1 MKSSFLHTI
10 KDNKKSII
18 KSFLLLIPLIIYGI
32 YKNGVLLYLRKDI
45 SFIEIFKPL
54 YFIIIALVINGMIEF
69 LHKRKLSIDY
79 SYLYVTLTA
88 MFLMPNT
95 NYLVYIIL
103 LLAGILIIKVLGKG
117 LPLSKIAFLHLLIV
131 MGMFIIGKYSYM
143 NIAEAKDVYSLTL
156 LDYFVGRNIGGISS
170 SSSLIGVIVF
180 SVLALT
186 TTYKK
191 RIPMLAYLF
200 YILCTLVLFLTLKV
214 DYHMFFSSTVILGF
228 VLLTIEN
235 EASPYTPKGEII
247 YAILLGIFTSILT
260 MLFPYEGVFMAMLL
274 LSFLKNVFDKIGR
287 KFL

>member
-54 YFIIIALVINGMIEF
+54 YFIIIALLINGMIEF
-69 LHKRKLSIDY
+69 LHKRKFCIDY
-79 SYLYVTLTA
+79 SYLYVTITA

-103 LLAGILIIKVLGKG
+103 LLAGILILKVLGKG

-180 SVLALT
+180 SILAFT

-191 RIPMLAYLF
+191 RIPMLAYLT
-200 YILCTLVLFLTLKV
+200 YALCTLVLFLTLKV

-247 YAILLGIFTSILT
+247 YAIMLGIFTSILT
-260 MLFPYEGVFMAMLL
+260 MLFPYEGVFMTILF

>member
-10 KDNKKSII
+10 KDNKKSIL
-18 KSFLLLIPLIIYGI
+18 KTFLLLIPLIIYGI
-32 YKNGVLLYLRKDI
+32 YKNGILLYLRKDI
-45 SFIEIFKPL
+45 SFIQIFKPL
-54 YFIIIALVINGMIEF
+54 YFIIIALLINGLIEF
-69 LHKRKLSIDY
+69 LHKKKFCIDY
-79 SYLYVTLTA
+79 SYLYVTITA

-95 NYLVYIIL
+95 NYLVYVIL
-103 LLAGILIIKVLGKG
+103 LLAGILIMKVLGKG

-156 LDYFVGRNIGGISS
+156 LDYFVGRNIGGIAA
-170 SSSLIGVIVF
+170 SSSLIGIIIF
-180 SVLALT
+180 SALAFL

-200 YILCTLVLFLTLKV
+200 YCVCTLILFLTLKV

-228 VLLTIEN
+228 VLLTIES
-235 EASPYTPKGEII
+235 EASPYTPKGEIV
-247 YAILLGIFTSILT
+247 YAILLGILTSILSII
-260 MLFPYEGVFMAMLL
+260 FPYEGVFMAVLF
-274 LSFLKNVFDKIGR
+274 LSFFKNIFDKMGR